1 MPTQQ
6 TRAVLVT
13 GAADRLGLA
22 TARALAQAGHHVV
35 LHANSQISRAQA
47 QVNELVA
54 LGHRAQAIQADLRDR
69 DARDQLIARASDLC
83 GQPID
88 GLVNNASV
96 FENDSAQDF
105 SDDAFDRHFDVHVR
119 APCILARNL
128 ALGLPE
134 GKQGA
139 VVNVIDQRVFKLTP
153 QFFTYTLSK
162 AALATATKTLAQALA
177 PQVRVNGV
185 APGPI
190 LRNSRQDEASFQK
203 QVDATLLR
211 TGSPIGD
218 VVAAI
223 LWLMDAGAVTGQV
236 VAVDGGQ
243 SLIWETPDVV
253 GVVE

>member
-35 LHANSQISRAQA
+35 LHANGQFARAQA
-47 QVNELVA
+47 HVAELVA

-69 DARDQLIARASDLC
+69 TARDQLIARASELC
-83 GQPID
+83 GRPID

-96 FENDSAQDF
+96 FENDGALDF
-105 SDDAFDRHFDVHVR
+105 SDEAFDRHFDVHVR

-134 GKQGA
+134 GVSGA

-223 LWLMDAGAVTGQV
+223 LWLLDAGAVTGQV
-236 VAVDGGQ
+236 LAVDGGQ

-253 GVVE
+253 GIVE